1 MDAAELA
8 AIRACQAGALD
19 QFDVLYRQH
28 VDAIYRFLHRRTLVR
43 EVAEDLTSTTFLKA
57 MESIGSYNPDRAPLI
72 AWLYRIARNT
82 LIDHARSP
90 ASKTVTLDDTFEI
103 AGDDDA
109 TLKATRAIDKKRLMA
124 ALQKLTP
131 VQRDIVTLRLW
142 EGLSYQEISSVVGKS
157 EGNCKVLFSRSVAA
171 LRSALILLLLF
182 LLSPRSL

>member
-1 MDAAELA
+1 MDATELA
-8 AIRACQAGALD
+8 AIEACQAGKLD
-19 QFDVLYRQH
+19 QFDSLYLKH
-28 VDAIYRFLHRRTLVR
+28 VDAVYRFLHRRTYVR

-57 MESIGSYNPDRAPLI
+57 MESIGSYDPARGPLI

-90 ASKTVTLDDTFEI
+90 ASKTVTLNDSFEI

-109 TLKATRAIDKKRLMA
+109 ELRTVRSVDKQRVLA

-142 EGLSYQEISSVVGKS
+142 EGLSYQEISSVIGKS
-157 EGNCKVLFSRSVAA
+157 EGNCKVIFSRAVTA
-171 LRSALILLLLF
+171 LRSALILLILF
-182 LLSPRSL
+182 LFPSSL